1 MIPPEVWKAEVC
13 VGLNPKFTSKVLA
26 ERRMLEKGGDGST
39 KVEKIEGVPKRV
51 YVITPRIF
59 DGG

>member
-1 MIPPEVWKAEVC
+1 MIPPEVWKEVC
-13 VGLNPKFTSKVLA
+13 AGLDPRFVAKALA
-26 ERRMLEKGGDGST
+26 EGGMLERGNDANA
-39 KVEKIEGVPKRV
+39 KVEKIEGGTKRV

>member
-1 MIPPEVWKAEVC
+1 MIPPEVWKEVC
-13 VGLNPKFTSKVLA
+13 AGLDPKFVAKVLA
-26 ERRMLEKGGDGST
+26 ERGMLERGSDAYA